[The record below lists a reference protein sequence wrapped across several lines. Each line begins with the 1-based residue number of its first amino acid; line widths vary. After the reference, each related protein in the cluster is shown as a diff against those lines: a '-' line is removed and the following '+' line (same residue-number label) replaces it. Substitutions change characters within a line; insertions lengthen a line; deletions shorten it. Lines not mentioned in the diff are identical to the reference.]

1 MAGTFECE
9 TVNVTTMVPTSMTMG
24 KLIVDVKT
32 TATLP
37 NSPSTGQMVY
47 NTDLSRAQI
56 WTGSA
61 WQTLGLRLT
70 FPVWTDSTKPAT
82 GSLPNGYAG
91 FNTSLGDA
99 GQLQIWNTVTGK
111 WQPE

>member
-70 FPVWTDSTKPAT
+70 FPMWTNSTKPSTA
-82 GSLPNGYAG
+82 GLPNGYAG
-91 FNTSLGDA
+91 WNSEEGT
-99 GQLQIWNTVTGK
+99 LQIWRTDTSE
-111 WQPE
+111 WQPDT